1 MATDSTAHDSAYWMA
16 QESEYYV
23 HTFNRQP
30 IVVARGEGARVW
42 DVDGNEY
49 LDFTAGL
56 AVTCLGHSHPA
67 VTEALREQAGTLMQM
82 SNLYYSVPQ
91 LELARLLVENSCMD
105 KVFFTNSGVEANEGA
120 VKLARK
126 YGRLHRNGAQSVI
139 TVLNSFHGRTLG
151 MIAATGQPAYQ
162 QAWLPLAEGFTNV
175 PYDDLE
181 AIRAATTDE
190 TCAIM
195 VEVLQ
200 GEGGVNVPTEGYLKG
215 LREWCDENNIL
226 LIFDEVQTGMGR
238 LGTLWGYEHFGVEP
252 DVMTLAKG
260 LGNGVPVGAFLCKES
275 CNVLE
280 PGDHGSTFGGNV
292 LATAAGRATLGYMLE
307 HDIPGHAARVGAYLD
322 AKLEGFV
329 AAHAPATTGTRGAGL
344 LQALLF
350 DQPIARAVVTAANAE
365 GVLLNPVLPNAIR
378 FMPALII
385 TEADVDECLTK
396 LDAALAKTLAA

>member
-1 MATDSTAHDSAYWMA
+1 MATDWKA
-16 QESEYYV
+16 QEAKYYM

-30 IVVARGEGARVW
+30 IVIERGEGARVW
-42 DVDGNEY
+42 DVDGKEY

-56 AVTCLGHSHPA
+56 AVNNLGHSNPV
-67 VTEALREQAGTLMQM
+67 VTQAIQRQAGKLMQM

-91 LELARLLVENSCMD
+91 LELAEALVENSCLD
-105 KVFFTNSGVEANEGA
+105 KVFFANSGVEANEGA

-126 YGRLHRNGAQSVI
+126 YGRLHRNGAQNVI

-151 MIAATGQPAYQ
+151 MIAATGQPTYQ

-181 AIRAATTDE
+181 VIREATDDN

-215 LREWCDENNIL
+215 LREWCDTNNIL
-226 LIFDEVQTGMGR
+226 LVFDEVQTGMGR
-238 LGTLWGYEHFGVEP
+238 LGRLWGHQHFGVEP

-260 LGNGVPVGAFLCKES
+260 LGNGIPIGAFLCKES

-292 LATAAGRATLGYMLE
+292 LATAAANATVRYMIDN
-307 HDIPGHAARVGAYLD
+307 DIPSHAERIGSYLKG
-322 AKLEGFV
+322 KLEDFTSSHQPTLKGV
-329 AAHAPATTGTRGAGL
+329 RGVGL
-344 LQALLF
+344 LLALQF
-350 DQPIARAVVTAANAE
+350 NATIARDVVTAANEE
-365 GVLLNPVLPNAIR
+365 GVLLNPVLPDAIR
-378 FMPALII
+378 FMPPLII
-385 TEADVDECLTK
+385 TESDVDECLAK
-396 LDAALAKTLAA
+396 LDRALSKVVAN

>member
-1 MATDSTAHDSAYWMA
+1 MAKASADWMA

-30 IVVARGEGARVW
+30 IVVERGAGLRVW
-42 DVDGNEY
+42 DVDGKEY
-49 LDFTAGL
+49 LDMTAGL
-56 AVTCLGHSHPA
+56 AVNNLGHAHPA
-67 VTEALREQAGTLMQM
+67 VAEAIREQAGKLLQM
-82 SNLYYSVPQ
+82 SNLYYTVPQ
-91 LELARLLVENSCMD
+91 LELAEALVENSCMD
-105 KVFFTNSGVEANEGA
+105 KVFFANSGVEANEGA

-162 QAWLPLAEGFTNV
+162 QAWLPLADGFTNV
-175 PYDDLE
+175 PYDDLD
-181 AIRAATTDE
+181 AIREATTDE

-195 VEVLQ
+195 VEVVQ

-215 LREWCDENNIL
+215 LREWCDQNNLL

-238 LGTLWGYEHFGVEP
+238 LGHLWGYEHFGVEP
-252 DVMTLAKG
+252 DVMTIAKA

-292 LATAAGRATLGYMLE
+292 LATAAGNATVRYMIE
-307 HDIPGHAARVGAYLD
+307 HDVPGHAQRVGAYFK
-322 AKLEGFV
+322 AQLEAFRD
-329 AAHAPATTGTRGAGL
+329 AHAPATKSVRGVGL
-344 LQALLF
+344 LLALQF
-350 DQPIARAVVTAANAE
+350 DSPIARAVASAGNDE
-365 GVLLNPVLPNAIR
+365 GVLLNPVLPDAIR
-378 FMPALII
+378 FMPSLVI
-385 TEADVDECLTK
+385 TEAEIDECLAK
-396 LDAALAKTLAA
+396 LGRALATVLARQ

>member
-1 MATDSTAHDSAYWMA
+1 MATDWKA
-16 QESEYYV
+16 QESKYYM

-30 IVVARGEGARVW
+30 IVVERGEGVRVW

-49 LDFTAGL
+49 LDMTAGL
-56 AVTCLGHSHPA
+56 AVNNLGHSHPV
-67 VTEALREQAGTLMQM
+67 VTKAIQEQAAKLMQM
-82 SNLYYSVPQ
+82 SNLYYTVPQ
-91 LELARLLVENSCMD
+91 LELAEALVENSCMD
-105 KVFFTNSGVEANEGA
+105 KVFFANSGVEANEGA

-162 QAWLPLAEGFTNV
+162 QAWLPLAEGFSNV
-175 PYDDLE
+175 PYDDLD
-181 AIRAATTDE
+181 AIREATTDD

-215 LREWCDENNIL
+215 LREWCDQNNLL

-238 LGTLWGYEHFGVEP
+238 LGHMWGYEHFGVEP

-260 LGNGVPVGAFLCKES
+260 LGNGIPVGAFLCKES

-292 LATAAGRATLGYMLE
+292 LATAAANATVRHMIE
-307 HDIPGHAARVGAYLD
+307 NDVPGHAKQVGAYLKAQLETFKD
-322 AKLEGFV
+322 A
-329 AAHAPATTGTRGAGL
+329 HQPAVKSVRGVGL
-344 LQALLF
+344 LLALQF
-350 DQPIARAVVTAANAE
+350 DATIARDVVTAANEE
-365 GVLLNPVLPNAIR
+365 GVLLNPVLPDAIR
-378 FMPALII
+378 FMPALIL
-385 TEADVDECLTK
+385 TEADVDECLAK
-396 LDAALAKTLAA
+396 LDRALAKVLAR

>member
-1 MATDSTAHDSAYWMA
+1 MATDWKA
-16 QESEYYV
+16 QESKYYM

-30 IVVARGEGARVW
+30 IVVERGEGVRVW

-49 LDFTAGL
+49 LDMTAGL
-56 AVTCLGHSHPA
+56 AVNNLGHAHPV
-67 VTEALREQAGTLMQM
+67 VTKAIQEQAAKLMQM
-82 SNLYYSVPQ
+82 SNLYYTVPQ
-91 LELARLLVENSCMD
+91 LELAEALVENSCMD
-105 KVFFTNSGVEANEGA
+105 KVFFANSGVEANEGA

-139 TVLNSFHGRTLG
+139 TALNSFHGRTLG

-162 QAWLPLAEGFTNV
+162 QAWLPLAEGFSNV
-175 PYDDLE
+175 PYDDLD
-181 AIRAATTDE
+181 AIREATTDD

-215 LREWCDENNIL
+215 LREWCDENNLL

-238 LGTLWGYEHFGVEP
+238 LGHMWGYEHFGVEP

-260 LGNGVPVGAFLCKES
+260 LGNGIPVGAFLCKET

-292 LATAAGRATLGYMLE
+292 LATAAANATVRYMTE
-307 HDIPGHAARVGAYLD
+307 NDVPGHAKQAGAYLKAQLEAFKD
-322 AKLEGFV
+322 A
-329 AAHAPATTGTRGAGL
+329 HQPAVKSVRGVGL
-344 LQALLF
+344 LLALQF
-350 DQPIARAVVTAANAE
+350 DATIARDVVTAANEE
-365 GVLLNPVLPNAIR
+365 GVLLNPVLPDAIR
-378 FMPALII
+378 FMPSLIL
-385 TEADVDECLTK
+385 TEADVDECLVK
-396 LDAALAKTLAA
+396 LDRALAKVLAR

>member
-181 AIRAATTDE
+181 AIRAATTDK

-238 LGTLWGYEHFGVEP
+238 LGTLWGYEYFGVEP

-260 LGNGVPVGAFLCKES
+260 LGNGVPVGAFLCKER

-307 HDIPGHAARVGAYLD
+307 NDIPGHAARVGAYLH

-329 AAHAPATTGTRGAGL
+329 AAHAPATVGTRGAGL

-385 TEADVDECLTK
+385 TEADVDECLAK